1 MDPKCY
7 LGALQTPWYSNKIL
21 SDVKSDKNFIADPR
35 GFSAKGGSAFYL
47 VASDHT
53 KKWWRTPNPCLP
65 AGRSS
70 HDPAPKFRLDIP
82 STADP
87 RGFEPLISSVTGRR
101 VKPGYTMGP
110 LLFISIF

>member
-35 GFSAKGGSAFYL
+35 GF
-47 VASDHT
+47 
-53 KKWWRTPNPCLP
+53 
-65 AGRSS
+65 
-70 HDPAPKFRLDIP
+70 
-82 STADP
+82 
-87 RGFEPLISSVTGRR
+87 EPLISSVTGRR